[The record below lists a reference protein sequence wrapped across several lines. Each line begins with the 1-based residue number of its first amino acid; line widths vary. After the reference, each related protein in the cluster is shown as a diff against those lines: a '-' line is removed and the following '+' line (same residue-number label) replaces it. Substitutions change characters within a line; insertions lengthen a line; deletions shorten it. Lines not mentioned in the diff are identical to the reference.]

1 MDPHVPHRDC
11 LLVSHKCA
19 SKQVLDM
26 HYEARVGC
34 VRNWYVEKRKIKMKK
49 NVAKDIIMQPW
60 QYFQVVSF
68 PYYRLGDRRTCFHY
82 YVYFVYAMPSSVR
95 R

>member
-1 MDPHVPHRDC
+1 MDPDVPRRDC

-19 SKQVLDM
+19 TKQVLDM
-26 HYEARVGC
+26 HYEGRIGC
-34 VRNWYVEKRKIKMKK
+34 VRNWYAEKRKIGMEKAEAR
-49 NVAKDIIMQPW
+49 NIIMGPW
-60 QYFQVVSF
+60 QYLQVVSF

-82 YVYFVYAMPSSVR
+82 YVYFVYAGPSSLR